1 MASKAKQLKDL
12 LDEPRCHPVAC
23 CWDALS
29 AQMIERAGFPFTFM
43 SGFAV
48 SASRIGAPDQ
58 GLISY
63 GEMVDQGRNICAAVS
78 FPVIGDGDT
87 GYGNAINVKRTVDG
101 YAGAGFACVMIE
113 DQVSPKRCGH
123 VAGKQVVGRDEALER
138 VQAGVDAR
146 NDGADVLIMARTDAR
161 AVHGLDEAIW
171 RAQRFGEIGADI
183 LFVEAPQT
191 AQELGRITKEA
202 PGIHAA
208 NMIEGGVTPFL
219 PPDRLHELGYR
230 FAVYPL
236 TIFGAAMKAMN
247 EAMDLIAAGEPVG
260 NRSVSFAEMK
270 RIVGF
275 DRYDEEE
282 RRYSP
287 ALDTRKAS

>member
-1 MASKAKQLKDL
+1 MASKAKRLKDL
-12 LDEPRCHPVAC
+12 LAKERCYPVPC

-29 AQMIERAGFPFTFM
+29 AQMIEQAGFPFTFM

-63 GEMVDQGRNICAAVS
+63 GEMVDQGRNICSAVS

-101 YAGAGFACVMIE
+101 YAGAGFACAMIE

-123 VAGKQVVGRDEALER
+123 VAGKQVVDRGEALER
-138 VQAGVDAR
+138 VQAAVDAR
-146 NDGADVLIMARTDAR
+146 DEGADILIMARTDAR
-161 AVHGLDEAIW
+161 AVHGLGEAIW
-171 RAQRFGEIGADI
+171 RAQRFSEMGADI
-183 LFVEAPQT
+183 LFEEAPET
-191 AQELGRITKEA
+191 EEELGRVTREV

-208 NMIEGGVTPFL
+208 NMIEGGITPFL
-219 PPDRLHELGYR
+219 APDRLQKLGYR

-236 TIFGAAMKAMN
+236 TMFGAALKAMN
-247 EAMDLIAAGEPVG
+247 EAMEFIAAGQALAD
-260 NRSVSFAEMK
+260 RSMSFGEMK
-270 RIVGF
+270 RIIGF

-282 RRYSP
+282 RRYWP
-287 ALDTRKAS
+287 AEDTRKAS

>member
-1 MASKAKQLKDL
+1 
-12 LDEPRCHPVAC
+12 
-23 CWDALS
+23 
-29 AQMIERAGFPFTFM
+29 MIERAGFPFTFM

-101 YAGAGFACVMIE
+101 YAGVGFASVMIE

-138 VQAGVDAR
+138 VEAAVDAR
-146 NDGADVLIMARTDAR
+146 NAGADVLIMARTDAR

-171 RAQRFGEIGADI
+171 RAQRFGELGADI
-183 LFVEAPQT
+183 LFIEAPQT
-191 AQELGRITKEA
+191 EQELGRITREA

-219 PPDRLHELGYR
+219 PPDRLHGLGYR

-247 EAMDLIAAGEPVG
+247 EAMGLIAAGQAVG
-260 NRSVSFAEMK
+260 EKSVSFAEMK

-287 ALDTRKAS
+287 AQDARKAS

>member
-1 MASKAKQLKDL
+1 MASKAKKLKDL
-12 LDEPRCHPVAC
+12 LSEQRCYPVAC

-29 AQMIERAGFPFTFM
+29 ARMIEQAGFPFTFM

-48 SASRIGAPDQ
+48 SASRIGAPDR

-63 GEMVDQGRNICAAVS
+63 GEMVDQGRNICSAVS

-87 GYGNAINVKRTVDG
+87 GYGNAINVKRTVAG

-123 VAGKQVVGRDEALER
+123 VAGKQVIDRSEALER
-138 VQAGVDAR
+138 VQAAVDAR
-146 NDGADVLIMARTDAR
+146 DEGADILIMARTDAG
-161 AVHGLDEAIW
+161 AVHGIGEAIW
-171 RAQRFGEIGADI
+171 RAQHFGELGADI
-183 LFVEAPQT
+183 LFVEALET
-191 AQELGRITKEA
+191 EEELGRITKEA

-208 NMIEGGVTPFL
+208 NMIEGGATPFL

-247 EAMDLIAAGEPVG
+247 EAMGFIAAGQAVG
-260 NRSVSFAEMK
+260 DRSISFAEMK
-270 RIVGF
+270 RVVGF
-275 DRYDEEE
+275 DRYDEQE
-282 RRYSP
+282 RLYT
-287 ALDTRKAS
+287 AQEDTRKAF